1 MIGAFVTKHMIQEGE
16 ELFTN
21 YGPGYAHIV
30 GKPDNPKK
38 IWYYDLWKKFKEQ
51 HSDQIKFIEYFEK
64 VNKETLLKKNVRFV
78 ESSQLNFPKKLFWVL
93 PDVFI
98 IMFRL

>member
-1 MIGAFVTKHMIQEGE
+1 MQVDSARYGVIGAFVTNRIIKVGE

-78 ESSQLNFPKKLFWVL
+78 ESSQLNFPKKLF
-93 PDVFI
+93 
-98 IMFRL
+98 